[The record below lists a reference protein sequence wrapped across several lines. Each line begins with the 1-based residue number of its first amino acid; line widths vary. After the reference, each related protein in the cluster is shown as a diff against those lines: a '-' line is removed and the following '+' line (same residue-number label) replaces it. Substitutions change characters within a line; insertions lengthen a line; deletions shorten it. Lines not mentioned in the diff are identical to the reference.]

1 MSYRDD
7 IVIPFIDHVIVICFL
22 NFWLDTDCPYIGQY
36 NLLWQYSNENLSYIQ
51 ILPRKK
57 MIKKNSP
64 TDVENEICLE
74 NDNFAFWKTYVLSKS
89 I

>member
-7 IVIPFIDHVIVICFL
+7 IVILFIDHVIVICFL
-22 NFWLDTDCPYIGQY
+22 NFCLDTDCPYIGQY

-74 NDNFAFWKTYVLSKS
+74 NDNFAF
-89 I
+89 